1 MTYRKH
7 SKHEAMAAHGERL
20 KALFGL
26 PAVYLY
32 PPFDLVYG
40 HAGGCGRR
48 VAEGSYEHAHYAA
61 ILPHCLVCAARN
73 TAPAQPVLYGVL
85 HCVVSSSVLSFPLVV
100 STTAALRLT
109 SNSDYSKL
117 RDNWPYCLYRLIR
130 GPPRQ
135 FNPPLYL

>member
-1 MTYRKH
+1 MAYRKH

-20 KALFGL
+20 KALFG
-26 PAVYLY
+26 
-32 PPFDLVYG
+32 PPRYG
-40 HAGGCGRR
+40 
-48 VAEGSYEHAHYAA
+48 
-61 ILPHCLVCAARN
+61 
-73 TAPAQPVLYGVL
+73 APAQPVFHGVL
-85 HCVVSSSVLSFPLVV
+85 HCAVSSSVLILPSVV

-117 RDNWPYCLYRLIR
+117 RDNWPYCLYWLIR